1 MQLALQG
8 RLLSRAVCFK
18 PINDRSKRFSQRGR
32 LIVRALDQQENP
44 ENDKLIPDQRQST
57 SENTDS
63 TSNIDQPSDPSSPGQ
78 DQQDKNLQ
86 VPQSV
91 IAKLRDTVFGLDT
104 LFVTSVENYGQS
116 GVLFKGNLRGDP
128 ARAYT
133 KLSARLKDQ
142 LGDSYRLFLLEDQ
155 ESNPVAVVIP
165 AESAEFQ
172 SVSPSAETALAIGLA
187 ATTVATTLN
196 INDAELFN
204 AALLVAKFD
213 PNLIA
218 SALPATLA
226 TLAILGVHEIGH
238 ILGAK
243 KANLELSPPIFI
255 PAGLGLLGS
264 FGAITR
270 IRSKVPNREA
280 LATMAAPGPL
290 AGAAVSLG
298 VMLFGLALTAGGVGG
313 MEVDS
318 ASFRESLLAGSLAQA
333 VFGER
338 VFTAE
343 ALNCNPFFIAGWAG
357 LIINAINSI
366 PAGELDGGR
375 LFLGLF
381 GRRAASRMSA
391 VALFFL
397 GIFGITNGL
406 SLYWVL
412 LVLFLQRGPIIPCD
426 EELTPLPEGALKIAS
441 IAVLFLPL
449 LVLLPYPFAPG
460 GDVTAGLTGIPPP
473 DF

>member
-8 RLLSRAVCFK
+8 RLLTRASCFRARTC
-18 PINDRSKRFSQRGR
+18 DRKRSLQLCR
-32 LIVRALDQQENP
+32 LIVRASEERDTPEDDKINTDQTQPATISE
-44 ENDKLIPDQRQST
+44 
-57 SENTDS
+57 SENAAEPS
-63 TSNIDQPSDPSSPGQ
+63 TINQSSDPASPP
-78 DQQDKNLQ
+78 QQQNLQ
-86 VPQSV
+86 LPQSV
-91 IAKLRDTVFGLDT
+91 IGRLRDTVFGIDT

-128 ARAYT
+128 SRAYT
-133 KLSARLKDQ
+133 KLSARLKEQ

-172 SVSPSAETALAIGLA
+172 SVNPTAEVALALGLGL
-187 ATTVATTLN
+187 TTIATTLN
-196 INDAELFN
+196 INGAELFN
-204 AALLVAKFD
+204 AALLIAKFD
-213 PNLIA
+213 PTLIA
-218 SALPATLA
+218 SAVPATIA
-226 TLAILGVHEIGH
+226 TLGILAAHEVGH
-238 ILGAK
+238 IAGAK
-243 KANLELSPPIFI
+243 KAKVDLAPPIFI

-270 IRSKVPNREA
+270 IRSAVPNREA
-280 LATMAAPGPL
+280 LATVAAPGPL
-290 AGAAVSLG
+290 AGFAVSLG
-298 VMLFGLALTAGGVGG
+298 IMLFGLALTAGGVGG

-318 ASFRESLLAGSLAQA
+318 ASFRESLLAGSLAQY

-357 LIINAINSI
+357 LIVNAINCL

-391 VALFFL
+391 VTFFFL
-397 GIFGITNGL
+397 GIAGITSSL
-406 SLYWVL
+406 SLYWLL
-412 LVLFLQRGPIIPCD
+412 LVLTLQRGPIVPCD
-426 EELTPLPEGALKIAS
+426 EELTPLPQGALKIAS
-441 IAVLFLPL
+441 IIALILPL
-449 LVLLPYPFAPG
+449 LVLLPYPFAPAE
-460 GDVTAGLTGIPPP
+460 VTDGLTGIPVQ
-473 DF
+473 F